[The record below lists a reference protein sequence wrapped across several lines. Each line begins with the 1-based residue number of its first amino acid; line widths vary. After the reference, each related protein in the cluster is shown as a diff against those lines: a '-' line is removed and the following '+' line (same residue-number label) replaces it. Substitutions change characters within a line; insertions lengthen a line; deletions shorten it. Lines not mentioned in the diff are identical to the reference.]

1 MKPEITIVPEG
12 GLCNRMRAVGSAL
25 ALARMANAGLR
36 IIWYRTPDFNASFER
51 LLSIESDTVPVKV
64 EEKSAMSHL
73 AKLGIRLKET
83 LQRMRRMPTHLPG
96 DTGSGF
102 DASAFIAQA
111 SQRATYVR
119 THSRLIEEPGMFGCF
134 RPVGVPADKLA
145 KLSKIGPSTVGVHIR
160 RTDNVKAIE
169 KSPLS
174 SFIDLMNAELAS
186 DSSTQ
191 FFLASDSIEVVS
203 ELRGR
208 FGDRVSLYEKRAYS
222 RDDPAAI
229 EDAVVDL
236 FGLAG
241 CRKLIGSYW
250 SSFTDTAHE
259 IRQID
264 YVIAGSDA

>member
-1 MKPEITIVPEG
+1 MKPQITIVPEG

-25 ALARMANAGLR
+25 ALAKRANAGLK

-51 LLSIESDTVPVKV
+51 LLSIESDAVPVKV
-64 EEKSAMSHL
+64 EERSAMGSL
-73 AKLGIRLKET
+73 AKLGVRLMET
-83 LQRMRRMPTHLPG
+83 VQRLRRIPSYLPA
-96 DTGSGF
+96 DTGGNF

-111 SQRATYVR
+111 ARQATYVR
-119 THSRLIEEPGMFGCF
+119 THSRLIEEPGMYSCF
-134 RPVGVPADKLA
+134 RPVGVPAEKLA
-145 KLSKIGPSTVGVHIR
+145 KLSMIGPGTVGIHVR
-160 RTDNVKAIE
+160 RTDNVKAIA

-174 SFIDLMNAELAS
+174 SFIALMDAEVAS
-186 DSSTQ
+186 DPSTH
-191 FFLASDSIEVVS
+191 FFLASDSMDVVS
-203 ELRGR
+203 ELQGR
-208 FGDRVSLYEKRAYS
+208 FGNRVSLYEKRAYS

-229 EDAVVDL
+229 EDAVIDL

-264 YVIAGSDA
+264 YVIAGSDE

>member
-1 MKPEITIVPEG
+1 MKSEITIVPEG

-25 ALARMANAGLR
+25 ALARRANVGLK

-64 EEKSAMSHL
+64 EERSAMSNL
-73 AKLGIRLKET
+73 TKLGIRLKET
-83 LQRMRRMPTHLPG
+83 VQRACRMPTYLPA

-102 DASAFIAQA
+102 DALAFIAQA
-111 SQRATYVR
+111 SRRATYVR

-134 RPVGVPADKLA
+134 QPVGVPAEKLA
-145 KLSKIGPSTVGVHIR
+145 KLSKIGPGTVGIHVR
-160 RTDNVKAIE
+160 RTDNVKAIA

-174 SFIDLMNAELAS
+174 SFIDLMDAELAS
-186 DSSTQ
+186 DPSTQ
-191 FFLASDSIEVVS
+191 FFLASDSVEVVN
-203 ELRGR
+203 ELQER
-208 FGDRVSLYEKRAYS
+208 FGNRVSLYEKRAYS

-229 EDAVVDL
+229 EDAVIDL